1 LFDSRLHP
9 LMSVQLDQAQHL
21 NHLPGA
27 AWFAVPANQ
36 CVEQPVVILR
46 P

>member
-1 LFDSRLHP
+1 
-9 LMSVQLDQAQHL
+9 MSVQLDQAQHL

-36 CVEQPVVILR
+36 CVDALTHDFSYPDVAGCLT
-46 P
+46 